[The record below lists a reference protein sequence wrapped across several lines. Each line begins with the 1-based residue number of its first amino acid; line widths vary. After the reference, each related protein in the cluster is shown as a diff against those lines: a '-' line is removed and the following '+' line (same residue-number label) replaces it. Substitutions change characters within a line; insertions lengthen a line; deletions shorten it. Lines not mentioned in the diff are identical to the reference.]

1 MQKLDI
7 KEIFLRNIDNFK
19 DKNIIV
25 GFSGGADSTALL
37 MLFYEFKDY
46 LKINLEAAHF
56 NHQWRDT
63 AINDQLFCKEFCQK
77 LNIKLNIN
85 YVLGAIAIIS
95 SLLGLSGIVMNSF
108 GLI

>member
-46 LKINLEAAHF
+46 LKINNKITDRGMKF
-56 NHQWRDT
+56 
-63 AINDQLFCKEFCQK
+63 
-77 LNIKLNIN
+77 
-85 YVLGAIAIIS
+85 IS
-95 SLLGLSGIVMNSF
+95 
-108 GLI
+108 